1 MTSRPDQESV
11 LYLPIRL
18 QVPKKGYCKPLSFKE
33 FCDTP
38 ILWQQESKDTFLLFL
53 SSLSMVRP
61 ILNSRVVTVILTQL
75 RGHTRQPAPGTP
87 TFVAF
92 GTSVSRRADAL
103 VAIDLIH
110 TSSPEG
116 TRRRLTFIDV

>member
-38 ILWQQESKDTFLLFL
+38 ILWQQESKATFLLFL

-61 ILNSRVVTVILTQL
+61 ILNSRVVTVIL
-75 RGHTRQPAPGTP
+75 GHTRQPAPGTP

-103 VAIDLIH
+103 VTIDLIH
-110 TSSPEG
+110 TGSPEG